1 MKSLATTLSN
11 RGTLAAN
18 SPIRVDM
25 EVYFK
30 ALQNRYREKDNPNGK
45 FPMNVAE
52 NNLCWPML
60 RSKIAQASSR
70 DIPEWT
76 AGYGHPAGNEGFRE
90 AAANYLSE
98 CLFDCQVD
106 KETLAFSS
114 GLTSVIDL
122 TSFLL
127 ANPGDVA
134 MIPAPAYPV
143 YTSDIGVK
151 ASVERFD
158 IITHH
163 ELDELKSGIPLTVEL
178 LEQAKKELTSTGK
191 NARMLILTTPDNPT
205 GSIYSQE
212 QLIAISDWCIENHI
226 HLIVN
231 EIYGN
236 TLIDTQRPEI
246 AADYDKPIKFKSF
259 AQIMKDRKSPYLHL
273 WYSVSKDLGLSGFR
287 VGMLHSYNE
296 ELMAGYT
303 NINMTHSVSNYTQW
317 VLQGVF
323 EDMHFMKGYL
333 QDMQAALTTSY
344 LIVTRAL
351 KQLGIH
357 YSPSYGSLF
366 VWMDLS
372 KYLPTSENPEHD
384 LWMSIYEEAGLLLTP
399 TDGFGHD
406 KKGLFRMVISYLTH
420 EELKVAMTRF
430 AKFIESKS

>member
-1 MKSLATTLSN
+1 MPTTLSKQ
-11 RGTLAAN
+11 GELAAT
-18 SPIRVDM
+18 SPMRVDM
-25 EVYFK
+25 EVYFE
-30 ALQNRYREKDNPNGK
+30 ALQNRYDEQENPDGK

-60 RSKIAQASSR
+60 RSKIEEVAQQ
-70 DIPEWT
+70 DIPEWV

-90 AAANYLSE
+90 AAAHFLSE
-98 CLFDCQVD
+98 CLFGCSVD
-106 KETLAFSS
+106 KDKLAFSS

-134 MIPAPAYPV
+134 MIPAPSYPV

-151 ASVERFD
+151 AGVERYD

-163 ELDELKSGIPLTVEL
+163 ELDELKNGIPLTIEHL
-178 LEQAKKELTSTGK
+178 KTAKKEIEANGK
-191 NARMLILTTPDNPT
+191 VAKMLILTTPDNPT

-212 QLIAISDWCIENHI
+212 QLEKIAAWCIGHHI

-246 AADYDKPIKFKSF
+246 ATDYDKPMKFESF
-259 AQIMKDRKSPYLHL
+259 ARHMAQLKSDYLHL

-296 ELMAGYT
+296 DLLAGYT

-317 VLQGVF
+317 TLQCVF
-323 EDMHFMKGYL
+323 EDIRFMKGYL
-333 QDMQAALTTSY
+333 QEMQAALTDSY

-351 KQLGIH
+351 KQLGIN

-372 KYLPTSENPEHD
+372 KYLPSSDQPEHD

-399 TDGFGHD
+399 THGFGHK
-406 KKGLFRMVISYLTH
+406 KKGLYRMVISYLTH
-420 EELKVAMTRF
+420 EELRIAMTRF
-430 AKFIESKS
+430 TKFIQSKS